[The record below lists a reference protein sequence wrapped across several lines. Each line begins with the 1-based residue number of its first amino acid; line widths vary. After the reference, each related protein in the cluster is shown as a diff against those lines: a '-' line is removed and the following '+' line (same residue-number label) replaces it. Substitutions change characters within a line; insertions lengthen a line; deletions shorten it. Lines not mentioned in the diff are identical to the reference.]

1 MAPVRHFHGL
11 LHRRGTFG
19 AIDYLRNE
27 YGLLIDQQEGQ
38 GNRIGVINKQRM
50 RMAAKAIRLSR
61 KLMERCT
68 EFCASDTTIRWYQK
82 LVAEKYDGSQY
93 RSSPDQP
100 QITKEIVNL
109 VLRKLRPPA
118 SSPGG

>member
-1 MAPVRHFHGL
+1 MAYCIEEEFRSNRLPKERVRSPDRSARGPGQSHRCDQQAADEDGSKGHKAQPEIAGAVHGVLRVRH
-11 LHRRGTFG
+11 
-19 AIDYLRNE
+19 DY
-27 YGLLIDQQEGQ
+27 
-38 GNRIGVINKQRM
+38 
-50 RMAAKAIRLSR
+50 
-61 KLMERCT
+61 C
-68 EFCASDTTIRWYQK
+68 WYQK